1 MNHQLK
7 RYPTNDLVLLIC
19 DIDGVLLDA
28 RHRDHLM
35 PPSELMD
42 HNDHWLAHQQAI
54 NDTPDPVLHLNCHV
68 VKALAITHPLVLLT
82 GRMELA
88 RPGTLRDVMDF
99 CRLSPDGLWMRPNDC
114 HLPPGQF
121 KAETISHI
129 LSGSVAEDVQCV
141 IFIDNAKSNIEAVKQ
156 AYQAGKYGR
165 VEMHFLQLT
174 PEGYL

>member
-7 RYPTNDLVLLIC
+7 RYPVNDPILVIS

-35 PPSELMD
+35 PLSGLMH
-42 HNDHWLAHQQAI
+42 HNDNWLEHQRAI

-68 VKALAITHPLVLLT
+68 VKALAVMHPLVLLSS
-82 GRMELA
+82 RMDLA
-88 RPGTLRDVMDF
+88 RPGTLRDING
-99 CRLSPDGLWMRPNDC
+99 CGLSPYGIWLRPDDC
-114 HLPPGQF
+114 HSTPGEF
-121 KAETISHI
+121 KVQTIADI
-129 LSGSVAEDVQCV
+129 LRVTAFVDVQCV
-141 IFIDNAKSNIEAVKQ
+141 IFIDDAKSNIEAVKQ
-156 AYQAGKYGR
+156 AYQAGKYGH